1 MKASSVFENARPWQK
16 VPEEESLGHF
26 EADTELWADCK
37 CSIRHWGQWLA
48 ECGGMWKA
56 QI

>member
-1 MKASSVFENARPWQK
+1 MKASSVFENARTWQK